1 VAIKHDF
8 SVHIRVRQYIEHTV
22 YLPESLYEFISMSET
37 KLTVIGVCGLNG
49 DPVLSRV
56 MWASNDE
63 TDPVLIHIQTNM
75 ATIVSGTRGTT
86 VSVCRNRVQVRF
98 YT

>member
-1 VAIKHDF
+1 MAIKHDF

-56 MWASNDE
+56 MSAYSDE
-63 TDPVLIHIQTNM
+63 IDPVPIPIQTIM
-75 ATIVSGTRGTT
+75 ATIVLGSPGTT
-86 VSVCRNRVQVRF
+86 ESV
-98 YT
+98 